1 MPIPEEIVEFLGP
14 YPPGVRDIALAA
26 RELVTC
32 AVPEAKE
39 TLDRSARLIGY
50 SYGPGYKGS
59 ICTLILSKKGVKLG
73 VARGASLPDPA
84 RLLQGSG
91 KVHRHVEFRDVA
103 DVRKPGL
110 VSLLEAAVAAWK
122 QRTEAG
128 G

>member
-1 MPIPEEIVEFLGP
+1 MPIPEEVVEFLGP

-26 RELVTC
+26 RELVTH
-32 AVPEAKE
+32 AVPEATE
-39 TLDRSARLIGY
+39 TLDRSARLIGC
-50 SYGPGYKGS
+50 SCGPGYKGS

-73 VARGASLPDPA
+73 VVRGASLPDPT

-103 DVRKPGL
+103 DVRKLGL
-110 VSLLEAAVAAWK
+110 ESLLAAAVAAWK